1 MTYDETAST
10 SNKRA
15 RLNDTDHG
23 PMLFSARVLRTLSHD
38 AYTVGWVAALPIE
51 MAAAQ
56 AMLDDIHQPLPMNP
70 NDSNVYAFGNIGNHN
85 IVIAC
90 LPSGQYGIT
99 SAALV
104 ANNMRWSFPSIKIRL
119 MVGIGGGVP
128 DKVDIRLGDVVV
140 SNPTAASPGV
150 IQYDFGKTVQAGRF
164 QLSGALN
171 KPPQDLLAAVAK
183 LRADHQLRPSR
194 ISDYLAGMR
203 ERNPSMD
210 AYTYRGAG
218 QDRLYE
224 ATYEHVGDSCDDC
237 DLSQLVRR
245 RPRSNNSPWIHYGI
259 VASANQVMK
268 HGQTRHHLAHEL
280 DVLCFEMEAAG
291 LMDSFPCLVVRGICD
306 YSDSHKANQWQEY
319 AAATAAAYTKELLSV
334 ILPGQVHQNPITDVD
349 MQPSRELV
357 SSDHRTR
364 LLDSL
369 TFEEID
375 SRHSTIK
382 TAHSKTCQWLLN
394 HPDYIRWLSANEFND
409 HHGILWIRGKPGAGK
424 STIMKYA
431 LSRAGRKTANNAA
444 VISFFFNA
452 RGGPLEKS
460 TEGMHRSLLLQ
471 LLGKIPELQEVLD
484 IANLRVSCLSSS
496 RTWKLSELR
505 DLFSRAVA
513 KLGRRQVTCFIDALD
528 ECDEIEIRQMLDFFE
543 DLGQNAIQNNTR
555 FCVCFSSRHYPYID
569 VQYGIRLTL
578 EDQQGHEADLERY
591 IRSKLKTVARKQAD
605 ELTQEILRKASGVF
619 MWVVLVIDILNREF
633 QRGRMFAVKSRLQEI
648 PPRLSDL
655 FRDILTRDNE
665 NMDDLLL
672 SIQWILFSKR
682 PLRLEYYFALVAGLE
697 PDSLTEWDPDQI
709 TKQSINHFMVSSS
722 KGLAEMTKS
731 SNATVQFIHESVR
744 DFLLKDD
751 GLASLWPELGDNPK
765 GRSHDCLKTYCHR
778 YTKIDISAYVQPEQD
793 FLQEDKKSAKTLRT
807 KVTGKLPFLDY
818 ATKELLYHSNTAESL
833 GISQQP
839 FFQEFSASLDHWIK
853 LHNLLEQ
860 FKVRRYAPRTDI
872 LYIFAD
878 LGFASLVDSR
888 LRDNN
893 QRSTHRWP
901 NQRFRTPFHAA
912 VNGGHINIVKGFL
925 SNMGAEEVNDPVRKN
940 ETPLFTA
947 VERRHAGIVE
957 LLLEAGAD
965 PNFQGSKPG
974 VDLLSQAIE
983 TKRQDIA
990 ELLLSRNFS
999 IRNSRE
1005 LDSPAYPLVAEKGRC
1020 RRRSRLEIDLARC
1033 SDDVLYEA
1041 ARNGQ
1046 STTVR
1051 LLLEKGAQVNFIPKE
1066 RSSPLHAAVTSSD
1079 EFCARL
1085 LIENGADVNLIP
1097 PRFSSPLYTAVGS
1110 SKSCVEL
1117 LIEHGADVN
1126 LVSPGFGS
1134 PLLAAVRASDESCLK
1149 LLIENGADV
1158 NITSKG
1164 FGSPLH
1170 EAVKSDEYWVKLLIE
1185 SGADVNLVA
1194 KGLGSPLCLAI
1205 KKSQTSCA
1213 RLLLDNGAD
1222 VNVGSSTFQTPLY
1235 WAVNTDKRSMVKLV
1249 LENGANPDLPGDEYR
1264 GRTPLHLAI
1273 SLANIPIALLLL
1285 EGGADIEPSGCDVSP
1300 LQLALRLGTEEIS
1313 AILIEKGANI
1323 NSTDDRGLTALHI
1336 AAQKGSLKAVKKF
1349 VQLGADIHCTDHKG
1363 RTPLLLACESH
1374 NYAVSALLFNRGAR
1388 LREAGSSNNTLSY
1401 AEDLH
1406 NHVEQFLQLRADHIN
1421 GRNELG
1427 QTPLFE
1433 ACRLG
1438 AVDIVKLL
1446 LERGAD
1452 AKVLDNEDQ
1461 TALFAIQ
1468 RSHVHSG
1475 RLVRLL
1481 VEAGADP
1488 MHENSKGLTFLYAS
1502 DGFPKLEVWEMKEV
1516 FECIRQGQLDESKAI
1531 RTLLGQAAFHDDIA
1545 RVNFLLYVGA
1555 DPNKRY
1561 KGGGTPIY
1569 DVARYGATSVMNRL
1583 AHLLLEAGAD
1593 VTIPGEDELSP
1604 VELAIKMKRYSFAEL
1619 LRSRPE

>member
-1 MTYDETAST
+1 
-10 SNKRA
+10 
-15 RLNDTDHG
+15 
-23 PMLFSARVLRTLSHD
+23 
-38 AYTVGWVAALPIE
+38 
-51 MAAAQ
+51 
-56 AMLDDIHQPLPMNP
+56 
-70 NDSNVYAFGNIGNHN
+70 
-85 IVIAC
+85 
-90 LPSGQYGIT
+90 
-99 SAALV
+99 
-104 ANNMRWSFPSIKIRL
+104 
-119 MVGIGGGVP
+119 
-128 DKVDIRLGDVVV
+128 
-140 SNPTAASPGV
+140 
-150 IQYDFGKTVQAGRF
+150 
-164 QLSGALN
+164 
-171 KPPQDLLAAVAK
+171 
-183 LRADHQLRPSR
+183 
-194 ISDYLAGMR
+194 
-203 ERNPSMD
+203 
-210 AYTYRGAG
+210 
-218 QDRLYE
+218 
-224 ATYEHVGDSCDDC
+224 
-237 DLSQLVRR
+237 
-245 RPRSNNSPWIHYGI
+245 
-259 VASANQVMK
+259 
-268 HGQTRHHLAHEL
+268 
-280 DVLCFEMEAAG
+280 
-291 LMDSFPCLVVRGICD
+291 
-306 YSDSHKANQWQEY
+306 
-319 AAATAAAYTKELLSV
+319 
-334 ILPGQVHQNPITDVD
+334 
-349 MQPSRELV
+349 
-357 SSDHRTR
+357 
-364 LLDSL
+364 
-369 TFEEID
+369 
-375 SRHSTIK
+375 
-382 TAHSKTCQWLLN
+382 
-394 HPDYIRWLSANEFND
+394 
-409 HHGILWIRGKPGAGK
+409 
-424 STIMKYA
+424 
-431 LSRAGRKTANNAA
+431 
-444 VISFFFNA
+444 
-452 RGGPLEKS
+452 
-460 TEGMHRSLLLQ
+460 
-471 LLGKIPELQEVLD
+471 
-484 IANLRVSCLSSS
+484 
-496 RTWKLSELR
+496 
-505 DLFSRAVA
+505 
-513 KLGRRQVTCFIDALD
+513 
-528 ECDEIEIRQMLDFFE
+528 
-543 DLGQNAIQNNTR
+543 
-555 FCVCFSSRHYPYID
+555 
-569 VQYGIRLTL
+569 
-578 EDQQGHEADLERY
+578 
-591 IRSKLKTVARKQAD
+591 
-605 ELTQEILRKASGVF
+605 

-633 QRGRMFAVKSRLQEI
+633 QRGRIFAVKSRLQEI

-672 SIQWILFSKR
+672 SIQWILFSRR
-682 PLRLEYYFALVAGLE
+682 PLRLEEYYFALVAGLD

-709 TKQSINHFMVSSS
+709 TKQSMNHFMVSSS

-731 SNATVQFIHESVR
+731 SNAAVQFIHESVR

-778 YTKIDISAYVQPEQD
+778 YTKIDISAYVEPEQD

-807 KVTGKLPFLDY
+807 KVTEKLPFMDY

-853 LHNLLEQ
+853 LHNLFEQ
-860 FKVRRYAPRTDI
+860 FKVRRYAPRTDL

-912 VNGGHINIVKGFL
+912 VNGGHTNIVKGFL
-925 SNMGAEEVNDPVRKN
+925 SNMGAEELNDPVRKT

-947 VERRHAGIVE
+947 VERRYAGIVE

-1005 LDSPAYPLVAEKGRC
+1005 LDSPAYPVVAEKGRS
-1020 RRRSRLEIDLARC
+1020 RLRSRLEIDLAKC

-1051 LLLEKGAQVNFIPKE
+1051 ILLEKGAQVNFIPKE

-1110 SKSCVEL
+1110 SKSCMEL
-1117 LIEHGADVN
+1117 LIENGADVN

-1134 PLLAAVRASDESCLK
+1134 PLLAAVRTSDESCFK
-1149 LLIENGADV
+1149 ILIENGADV
-1158 NITSKG
+1158 NLTSKG

-1185 SGADVNLVA
+1185 SGADVNVVA
-1194 KGLGSPLCLAI
+1194 KGLGSPLCLAV

-1213 RLLLDNGAD
+1213 RLLLENGAD

-1273 SLANIPIALLLL
+1273 SLANIPIVLLLL
-1285 EGGADIEPSGCDVSP
+1285 EEGADIEPSGCD
-1300 LQLALRLGTEEIS
+1300 IS
-1313 AILIEKGANI
+1313 TILVEKGAKI
-1323 NSTDDRGLTALHI
+1323 NSTDERGLTALHV
-1336 AAQKGSLKAVKKF
+1336 AAQKGSLKAVKN
-1349 VQLGADIHCTDHKG
+1349 L
-1363 RTPLLLACESH
+1363 
-1374 NYAVSALLFNRGAR
+1374 NRGAR

-1401 AEDLH
+1401 TEDLH
-1406 NHVEQFLQLRADHIN
+1406 NHVEQLLQLRADHIN

-1446 LERGAD
+1446 LGRGAD
-1452 AKVLDNEDQ
+1452 AKVLNNEDQ
-1461 TALFAIQ
+1461 TALFAIR

-1488 MHENSKGLTFLYAS
+1488 MHENRKGLTFLYAS
-1502 DGFPKLEVWEMKEV
+1502 EGFPKLEVWEMKEV

-1555 DPNKRY
+1555 DLNKRY

-1569 DVARYGATSVMNRL
+1569 DVARYGVPSVMNRL

-1604 VELAIKMKRYSFAEL
+1604 VELAIKTKRYSFAEI